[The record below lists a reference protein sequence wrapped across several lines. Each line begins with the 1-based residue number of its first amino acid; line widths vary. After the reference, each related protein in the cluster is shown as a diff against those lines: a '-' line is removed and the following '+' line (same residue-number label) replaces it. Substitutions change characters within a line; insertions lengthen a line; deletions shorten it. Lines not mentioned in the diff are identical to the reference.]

1 MANDI
6 YAAATLPDSWKARKS
21 HGLWSGNFWRV
32 KRTRDWKARG
42 AFLGEFKPFDLE
54 QRWQFVYK
62 CSDSVYLLKSFYS
75 KISKFFFFF
84 WMVKATCVFI
94 VNFHTIY
101 ICLHPLCSL
110 ASGLFQVKM
119 YCLLLI
125 LSDFSPLD
133 GLLLNHYHCC
143 DFRCHREQWMMG
155 WKVLVKLGSK
165 VCAKTQWCKSHTGTS
180 CCSSTSLYL
189 NAFASSA
196 CWTLLTFCHFSTF
209 SVQAA
214 TSIKGALIA
223 PFSLLSQWF
232 SFTFITTFFFPLGL
246 AT

>member
-1 MANDI
+1 MCWKLITCRCKSYQPKYIASMANDI

-32 KRTRDWKARG
+32 KRTRNWKARG
-42 AFLGEFKPFDLE
+42 IFLGEFKPFDLE
-54 QRWQFVYK
+54 QRWRFVCK

-119 YCLLLI
+119 YCLLLEACYFI
-125 LSDFSPLD
+125 RLFPPWWSFI
-133 GLLLNHYHCC
+133 
-143 DFRCHREQWMMG
+143 
-155 WKVLVKLGSK
+155 
-165 VCAKTQWCKSHTGTS
+165 KS
-180 CCSSTSLYL
+180 L
-189 NAFASSA
+189 
-196 CWTLLTFCHFSTF
+196 
-209 SVQAA
+209 
-214 TSIKGALIA
+214 
-223 PFSLLSQWF
+223 SLLW
-232 SFTFITTFFFPLGL
+232 L
-246 AT
+246 